1 VTRHPSIV
9 HAFGQALTC
18 NSVSRG
24 DIRVPPGTLLQ
35 LPSPFGE
42 PLLLTCELSQPI
54 GGRRASI
61 GRLAKQRRQLPLRI
75 CQLPSLELEVPL
87 GLANVFTATETA
99 LEAPQLL
106 QRVVAAGEPAVR
118 AEPAQVAGGTAH
130 VVGDL
135 LELPR
140 CLVGTRLRF

>member
-1 VTRHPSIV
+1 M

-75 CQLPSLELEVPL
+75 CQLPSLELEGGPAPESSLPDEAELASFVAGFYAAHAGLPPPRPGMHELRALQLRMLRSSLAWASRAL
-87 GLANVFTATETA
+87 GL
-99 LEAPQLL
+99 PKPDGD
-106 QRVVAAGEPAVR
+106 AAG
-118 AEPAQVAGGTAH
+118 
-130 VVGDL
+130 
-135 LELPR
+135 
-140 CLVGTRLRF
+140 